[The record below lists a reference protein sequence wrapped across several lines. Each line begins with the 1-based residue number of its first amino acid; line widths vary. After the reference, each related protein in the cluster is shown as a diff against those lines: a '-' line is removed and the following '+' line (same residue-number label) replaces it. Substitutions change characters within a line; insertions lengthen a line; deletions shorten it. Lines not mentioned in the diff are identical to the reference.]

1 MENKM
6 RMKLDLRA
14 RDSAMQ
20 NFAKMAEA
28 GGDEARQEMRNTF
41 DRMAAQCKEWLAA
54 NGEPQES
61 GPVPGLS
68 DMRFVDYT
76 RRVRVPTNVPA
87 NVEEL
92 GDLNEV
98 YVAEGNLLN
107 KTQRALMEHHLRFGQ
122 KPDGATAAPVAEVIK
137 IMQAF
142 SAKVRGF
149 VLTDFRTLAYVLTS
163 TAVRPMS

>member
-1 MENKM
+1 MSRNPYPTS
-6 RMKLDLRA
+6 
-14 RDSAMQ
+14 SAMQ
-20 NFAKMAEA
+20 AFEMEAEA
-28 GGDEARQEMRNTF
+28 EGDKARQEMINTF

-68 DMRFVDYT
+68 DIQVADYT

-92 GDLNEV
+92 TSLNEV

-107 KTQRALMEHHLRFGQ
+107 KTQRALMEYQLRFVQ
-122 KPDGATAAPVAEVIK
+122 KPDGATAAPVAEVIRA
-137 IMQAF
+137 MQAF
-142 SAKVRGF
+142 TSQLRGF
-149 VLTDFRTLAYVLTS
+149 VLTNFQTLVYVLTF

>member
-1 MENKM
+1 MQRM
-6 RMKLDLRA
+6 RMLLDARA
-14 RDSAMQ
+14 RDSASQ
-20 NFAKMAEA
+20 NFAKAAEA
-28 GGDEARQEMRNTF
+28 GGDEARQEMINTF

-61 GPVPGLS
+61 GPVRDKS
-68 DMRFVDYT
+68 DIDPPDHT
-76 RRVRVPTNVPA
+76 RSVQVPTNVPA

-92 GDLNEV
+92 GLLNEL

-107 KTQRALMEHHLRFGQ
+107 NTQRALMEHYLRFGQ
-122 KPDGATAAPVAEVIK
+122 KPDDAAATPVSEVMK